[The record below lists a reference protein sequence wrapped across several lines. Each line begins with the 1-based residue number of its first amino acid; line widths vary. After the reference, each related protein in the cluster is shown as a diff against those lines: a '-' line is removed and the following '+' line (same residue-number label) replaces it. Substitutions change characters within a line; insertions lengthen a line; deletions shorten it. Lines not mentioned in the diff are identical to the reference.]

1 MDISFVVCIMC
12 VERKVIII
20 TQRKINT
27 NLIFGGSIQNVRDTD
42 RNILQNAIDVEV
54 LINAEDFNNHKSEV
68 YENLLRLFTE
78 ILEEVQ
84 LTKVS
89 INTQDNSN

>member
-1 MDISFVVCIMC
+1 MYLYYN
-12 VERKVIII
+12 ERTVIVI

-27 NLIFGGSIQNVRDTD
+27 NLIFSGSVQNVRDSD

-54 LINAEDFNNHKSEV
+54 LINAEDFNKHKSEI

-84 LTKVS
+84 LTNVS
-89 INTQDNSN
+89 INTQNNM